1 MANTRSAI
9 KRMRQAEVRK
19 VRNSAVRSTVRTAI
33 RKLREAMA
41 KNDPAVAELLAKATR
56 TIDKA
61 ASKGVLPSNTA
72 SRKISRLAKAVNV
85 TASAE

>member
-33 RKLREAMA
+33 KKLREAVA
-41 KNDPAVAELLAKATR
+41 NKDPAATELLANATR

-61 ASKGVLPSNTA
+61 ASKGVLPVNAA
-72 SRKISRLAKAVNV
+72 SRKISRLAKSVNLA
-85 TASAE
+85 ASAE

>member
-9 KRMRQAEVRK
+9 KRMRTAEVRK

-41 KNDPAVAELLAKATR
+41 KNDPAVPELLAKATR

-72 SRKISRLAKAVNV
+72 SRKISRLAKSVNTV
-85 TASAE
+85 AAAE